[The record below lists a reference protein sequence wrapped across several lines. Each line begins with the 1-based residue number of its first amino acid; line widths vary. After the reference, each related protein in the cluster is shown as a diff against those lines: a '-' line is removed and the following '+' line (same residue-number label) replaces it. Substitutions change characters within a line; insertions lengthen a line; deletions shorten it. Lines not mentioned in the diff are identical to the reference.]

1 MTTLRNL
8 LLRLYGAETFT
19 NFTHQIVSWRASSPR
34 IVSPMNSF
42 VRYTIPALI
51 VGSIGGFFVGNSLS
65 SQKTT
70 AAAEL
75 SPREQ
80 FLSSADDP
88 VDYNK
93 LARVCVA
100 AASNG
105 ATGAG
110 NQASASPTAEPGSE
124 RVAQTKAALDNVMSV
139 SLERGKWSR
148 AASTQ
153 TRYLL
158 SQLPPADV
166 ADFEKLLRT
175 VVDRGD
181 LQVAS
186 GAWVPR
192 KVN

>member
-1 MTTLRNL
+1 
-8 LLRLYGAETFT
+8 
-19 NFTHQIVSWRASSPR
+19 
-34 IVSPMNSF
+34 MNSF
-42 VRYTIPALI
+42 VRYAIPSLI
-51 VGSIGGFFVGNSLS
+51 VGSIGGFFVGNSLRASAPPS
-65 SQKTT
+65 SP
-70 AAAEL
+70 L
-75 SPREQ
+75 NPREA
-80 FLSSADDP
+80 FLSSDDDP

-93 LARVCVA
+93 LARVCLA
-100 AASNG
+100 AVGNG
-105 ATGAG
+105 AAG
-110 NQASASPTAEPGSE
+110 TKTQSRASVTADPGSE
-124 RVAQTKAALDNVMSV
+124 KVAETKAALDNVMSV

-181 LQVAS
+181 LQVAA

-192 KVN
+192 QEK

>member
-1 MTTLRNL
+1 
-8 LLRLYGAETFT
+8 
-19 NFTHQIVSWRASSPR
+19 
-34 IVSPMNSF
+34 MNTF
-42 VRYTIPALI
+42 VRYAIPALI
-51 VGSIGGFFVGNSLS
+51 VGAIGGFFVGNSMREGTAPS
-65 SQKTT
+65 SP
-70 AAAEL
+70 L
-75 SPREQ
+75 NPREA
-80 FLSSADDP
+80 FLSSNDDP
-88 VDYNK
+88 IDYNK
-93 LARVCVA
+93 LARVCVTA
-100 AASNG
+100 AGSGTFGTKTEAR
-105 ATGAG
+105 
-110 NQASASPTAEPGSE
+110 ASATAESGSE
-124 RVAQTKAALDNVMSV
+124 QVAQTKAALDNVMSV

-192 KVN
+192 QEN